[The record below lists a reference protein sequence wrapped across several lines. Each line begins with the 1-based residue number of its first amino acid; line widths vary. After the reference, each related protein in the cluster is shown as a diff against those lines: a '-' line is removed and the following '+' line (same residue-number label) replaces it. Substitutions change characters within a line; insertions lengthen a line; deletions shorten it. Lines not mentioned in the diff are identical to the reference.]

1 MTFCV
6 DVCSAGRL
14 VGSRNTGVSL
24 TGTEVSRISLCGE
37 DLTGSSCD
45 VCRGVVDK
53 DNFCLIIMALVVV
66 KAGLRK
72 ICS

>member
-1 MTFCV
+1 MLLFV
-6 DVCSAGRL
+6 VL
-14 VGSRNTGVSL
+14 VILLVPGIRGL
-24 TGTEVSRISLCGE
+24 VSRISLCGE

-72 ICS
+72 IRS